1 MTDAME
7 TAVPEQRPRKA
18 DAGERVPMCYFCS
31 STDTMEPFT
40 RSDHVFLF
48 STLFPR
54 LRLRY
59 CRFCPRHF
67 LFIASRRG
75 RTPVATG
82 PAPPAGDG

>member
-1 MTDAME
+1 MTDA
-7 TAVPEQRPRKA
+7 TDPKAPERRSRKA
-18 DAGERVPMCYFCS
+18 DGGERVPMCYFCS

-40 RSDHVFLF
+40 RSDHLFLL
-48 STLFPR
+48 SSIFPR

-59 CRFCPRHF
+59 CRFCTRHF

-82 PAPPAGDG
+82 PVPPTSDG